1 MKANELSIGWA
12 MKQRGPVAALQRVI
26 DRSTQ
31 WVACQSKNVKAYGQR
46 ANQWWGSKSETFSQ
60 LCATEEGETFT
71 HGQVVLANVGVLL
84 FLIVLG
90 MAG

>member
-12 MKQRGPVAALQRVI
+12 MKQRDPVAAVQRVI
-26 DRSTQ
+26 Q
-31 WVACQSKNVKAYGQR
+31 NVKTYGQR